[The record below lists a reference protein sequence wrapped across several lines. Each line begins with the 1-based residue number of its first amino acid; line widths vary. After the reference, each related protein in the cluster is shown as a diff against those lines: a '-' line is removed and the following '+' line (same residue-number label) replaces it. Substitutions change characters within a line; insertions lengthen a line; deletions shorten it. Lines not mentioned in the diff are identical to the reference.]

1 MPPPSTPGSGDLQF
15 ERAEFT
21 HGGEG
26 PLCAACQ
33 RPAHEY
39 FQFQG
44 HIYCAPCRQR
54 IESSLDRLER
64 SASFGRAAL
73 YGVGAAIAGAA
84 LYYAVLAATGY
95 EIGLVAVVVGLLVG
109 KAVRKGSDSLGGWRY
124 QALAMS
130 LTYLSIVSSYVPGIL
145 KSHEALDMVSA
156 LALAIVAPL
165 LGGFHD
171 ILGIVVIAIGLWE
184 AWKFNRRVPVQF
196 TGPFFAHAA
205 VPDRP

>member
-1 MPPPSTPGSGDLQF
+1 MPGPGDLQF

-21 HGGEG
+21 QGGEG
-26 PLCAACQ
+26 PLCAGCN

-54 IESSLDRLER
+54 IEHSLDRLER
-64 SASFGRAAL
+64 SANFGRAAL
-73 YGVGAAIAGAA
+73 YGAGAAIAGAA
-84 LYYAVLAATGY
+84 LYYAVLAVTGY
-95 EIGLVAVVVGLLVG
+95 EIGLVAVVVGLIVG

-145 KSHEALDMVSA
+145 RSHREIDIVSA
-156 LALAIVAPL
+156 LALAIVSPL
-165 LGGFHD
+165 LAGFHN

-184 AWKFNRRVPVQF
+184 AWRFNRRVPMQF
-196 TGPFFAHAA
+196 TGPFFANLPAPA
-205 VPDRP
+205 VEPK

>member
-1 MPPPSTPGSGDLQF
+1 MPDSGDLQF

-26 PLCAACQ
+26 PLCAACH

-44 HIYCAPCRQR
+44 HIYCGQCRQR
-54 IESSLDRLER
+54 IENSLDRLER

-73 YGVGAAIAGAA
+73 YGAGAAAAGAA
-84 LYYAVLAATGY
+84 LYYAVSAATGY
-95 EIGLVAVVVGLLVG
+95 EIGLVAVVVGLFVG

-145 KSHEALDMVSA
+145 KTHEAIDMVSA
-156 LALAIVAPL
+156 LALAIVSPL
-165 LGGFHD
+165 LAGFHN

-184 AWKFNRRVPVQF
+184 AWRFNRRVPVQF
-196 TGPFFAHAA
+196 TGPFFANVAA
-205 VPDRP
+205 DRQ